1 MQKRKLP
8 YSNSKKTI
16 KLVLSIFLIALSLNA
31 VSQDTTKTKSDFKP
45 SGKIWGYAFGD
56 YAYKLHA
63 DSAQRGSVQYSKLA
77 KDYNSFNFRRVY
89 LGYDYQFTPNISSQ
103 LLLAHESSFE
113 ANPANP
119 DVLTDNNRAV
129 YIKAM
134 NIRFKNIIPRA
145 TIVAGQQS
153 TPTYAT
159 LTESVWGYRSIEKT
173 IADMRGIS
181 SSTDLGVG
189 VFGKIGKSENVG
201 YDVLIGNSNGAKLEN
216 NNFKKIYTSLYV
228 YFLDKKLVIQGNFEH
243 DRTASQPV
251 YKDIST
257 FKAFAAYKTSATTIG
272 VEAFKQIQSNNTS
285 IIQGIPP
292 AADTI
297 YSDVKPSGISFY
309 LTQQLT
315 KDKLNFFARFDLY
328 NPDSKF
334 NTDNSY
340 VKGYNTTK
348 EQFATIGFDFIPA
361 KNIHIMPNLWYNGY
375 HSKLNGASGNL
386 KNDYDLEGRLTLYFT
401 FNK

>member
-1 MQKRKLP
+1 MKWP
-8 YSNSKKTI
+8 
-16 KLVLSIFLIALSLNA
+16 LSVFHRVTLTKYLFGGLLLLASLNIRA
-31 VSQDTTKTKSDFKP
+31 QDTTNFKP

-56 YAYKLHA
+56 YAYKPHA

-89 LGYDYQFTPNISSQ
+89 LGYDYQFSPNISSQ

-113 ANPANP
+113 ANPSNA
-119 DVLTDNNRAV
+119 DVLTNNNRAV

-134 NIRFKNIIPRA
+134 NIRFKNVIPRA

-159 LTESVWGYRSIEKT
+159 LSEAVWGYRSVEKT

-189 VFGKIGKSENVG
+189 VYGRIGKSENVG
-201 YDVLIGNSNGAKLEN
+201 YDVLVGNNNGAKLEN

-228 YFLDKKLVIQGNFEH
+228 YFFDKKLVIQGNFEH
-243 DRTASQPV
+243 DRAALQPV
-251 YKDIST
+251 HKDIST
-257 FKAFAAYKTSATTIG
+257 FKAFAAYKTSTTTIG
-272 VEAFKQIQSNNTS
+272 VEAFQQTQTNSTS
-285 IIQGIPP
+285 FIQGAPP
-292 AADTI
+292 IADTFYTNI
-297 YSDVKPSGISFY
+297 KPSGISLF

-315 KDKLNFFARFDLY
+315 KDKLNFFARFDIY
-328 NPDSKF
+328 NPDTKF
-334 NTDNSY
+334 SNSNNY
-340 VKGYNTTK
+340 VKGYNSTK
-348 EQFATIGFDFIPA
+348 ETFATIGLDFIPA
-361 KNIHIMPNLWYNGY
+361 KNVHIMPNIWYDQF
-375 HSKLNGASGNL
+375 HSKLSGVSGNL
-386 KNDYDLEGRLTLYFT
+386 KNDYDLVGRITMYFT